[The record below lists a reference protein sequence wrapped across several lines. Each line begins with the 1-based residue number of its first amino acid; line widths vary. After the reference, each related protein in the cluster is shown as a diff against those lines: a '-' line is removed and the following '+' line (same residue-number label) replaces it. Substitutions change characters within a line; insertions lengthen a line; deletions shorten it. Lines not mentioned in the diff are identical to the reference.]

1 MFGPRP
7 VSVKPKVTGNVKST
21 KMSEKTNKS
30 NKVSLAEVAKQA
42 GVSKMTASR
51 VLRGEGGYSEK
62 TRDKVMAKVDL
73 LGYLPNRLA
82 TVFAGDQT
90 STFVGVSIPDLGNEV
105 FAQVLE
111 GIDRKLGAFGHQT
124 VLGLTQHTFEEE
136 EAWIKTVLSWQPA
149 GLILTGRSHSPRAM
163 EMLRSAGIPVVE
175 IWDLN
180 SSPLDMSVGI
190 NHFDSGFA
198 MGRYLMACGY
208 RRLGYVG
215 TYHDTADAA
224 TARLEG
230 FSKAVEDGG
239 GLVIKQLCLHDTAG
253 FYPGYYGTEQLLA
266 SDSDVECIFF
276 QNDSM
281 AFGGFQYCTGRGL
294 SVPDDIGIA
303 GWGDLPIASV
313 MNTRLTSM
321 RVAHLRLGQVAAEM
335 MISRLSGEPVE
346 SAMDIGFQLIPGST
360 VLRPSET

>member
-1 MFGPRP
+1 
-7 VSVKPKVTGNVKST
+7 
-21 KMSEKTNKS
+21 
-30 NKVSLAEVAKQA
+30 
-42 GVSKMTASR
+42 MTASR

-190 NHFDSGFA
+190 NHFDSGF
-198 MGRYLMACGY
+198 CD
-208 RRLGYVG
+208 G
-215 TYHDTADAA
+215 TI
-224 TARLEG
+224 
-230 FSKAVEDGG
+230 SDG
-239 GLVIKQLCLHDTAG
+239 LW
-253 FYPGYYGTEQLLA
+253 
-266 SDSDVECIFF
+266 
-276 QNDSM
+276 
-281 AFGGFQYCTGRGL
+281 L
-294 SVPDDIGIA
+294 S
-303 GWGDLPIASV
+303 
-313 MNTRLTSM
+313 TSWVC
-321 RVAHLRLGQVAAEM
+321 RN
-335 MISRLSGEPVE
+335 LS
-346 SAMDIGFQLIPGST
+346 
-360 VLRPSET
+360 